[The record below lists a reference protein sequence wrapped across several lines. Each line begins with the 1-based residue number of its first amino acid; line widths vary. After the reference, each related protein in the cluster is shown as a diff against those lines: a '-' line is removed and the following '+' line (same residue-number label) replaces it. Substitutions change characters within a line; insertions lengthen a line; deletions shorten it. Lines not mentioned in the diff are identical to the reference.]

1 MSAIRVSL
9 LAVGFALASACSRDT
24 SKLSPELAARF
35 AAEGIRYRADNT
47 VFRFSHDRGTSSAGW
62 ENRDASIIVTGK
74 TVYLHKNEK
83 VGIEIT
89 PTAAG
94 PYEVHRDH
102 DRVRISVGSGA
113 SKETWS
119 FTPPADA
126 PGWTEAIRDVIK
138 SKGDDA
144 Q

>member
-1 MSAIRVSL
+1 MIAWKAGIVAAL
-9 LAVGFALASACSRDT
+9 VGLGSSCSHDT
-24 SKLSPELAARF
+24 SKLSPELTTRF

-47 VFRFSHDRGTSSAGW
+47 VFRFSHDAGTSSAGW

-94 PYEVHRDH
+94 RYEVHRDH
-102 DRVRISVGSGA
+102 DRVRIAVGSGG

-119 FTPPADA
+119 FTPPGDTQ
-126 PGWTEAIRDVIK
+126 GWTEAIREVIK
-138 SKGDDA
+138 SKGDES